1 MRLLLTALVLGLAW
15 FAAATIATSAAS
27 WLASTLAL
35 RSRVALPIEGLLW
48 LRLLPA
54 VASGLLAGAVFVPA
68 HLLFEPAASNESFGV
83 IPFALAALG
92 LALLCRAALRIRR
105 VSSTARHLECLTLA
119 PLDSGGGD
127 AFEAEGF
134 PGVSLAGVLR
144 TRILVGSEAR
154 AVLTPEELEL
164 AVAHERAHRLSLDNL
179 KRAAMFCAPD
189 LFGWTATARTLEA
202 EWRAG
207 AESQADCRA
216 VAGDRTRAVHLAS
229 ALVKVARL
237 VDRLSAGPL
246 PPIWSTFHERSLLET
261 RIRHLVGEAPA
272 GPLRPGRARYV
283 LVTAVGVAAVL
294 PATDAL
300 YEIHRATEA
309 LIAFLP

>member
-1 MRLLLTALVLGLAW
+1 VRLFLTALFLGLAW
-15 FAAATIATSAAS
+15 FAAATIFTSAVS
-27 WLASTLAL
+27 WLASAL
-35 RSRVALPIEGLLW
+35 VLHSRRALPISGLLW

-54 VASGLLAGAVFVPA
+54 AASGLLAAAVFVPA
-68 HLLFEPAASNESFGV
+68 HLLFEPTASNESFGV
-83 IPFALAALG
+83 IPFSLAALG
-92 LALLCRAALRIRR
+92 LALLGRAGFRLLR
-105 VSSTARHLECLTLA
+105 VSATARQLDQWAVA
-119 PLDSGGGD
+119 PLASGGGD

-144 TRILVGSEAR
+144 TRILVGTEAR
-154 AVLTPEELEL
+154 AVLTAEELDL

-207 AESQADCRA
+207 AESQADRRA

-237 VDRLSAGPL
+237 VDRPSAGPL
-246 PPIWSTFHERSLLET
+246 PPVWSTFHDPSLLER
-261 RIRHLVGEAPA
+261 RIRQLVGDAPA
-272 GPLRPGRARYV
+272 SPLRPERAKYA
-283 LVTAVGVAAVL
+283 LVTAVGAAAVMA
-294 PATDAL
+294 ATDAL